1 MCKADLSHEI
11 AQLRCP
17 VCFLL
22 LWAPLSPGQ
31 TYARIPGCID
41 MNRSRA
47 LGPMSPLDSE
57 PVVLI
62 QWAEHGGGEHAQM
75 APGLFQSP
83 RNLQLPEHQHLLGR
97 LGWCAGHGWFRLSAQ
112 LE

>member
-1 MCKADLSHEI
+1 
-11 AQLRCP
+11 
-17 VCFLL
+17 
-22 LWAPLSPGQ
+22 
-31 TYARIPGCID
+31 
-41 MNRSRA
+41 
-47 LGPMSPLDSE
+47 MSPLDSE

-97 LGWCAGHGWFRLSAQ
+97 LGCCAGHGWFRLSAQ
-112 LE
+112 LEYGPSEVGTESQSQLGALA